1 VSTSLRQGYGWK
13 GICMNLIE
21 NPDQAKRLARAIVSD
36 VAIYNR
42 EKVEEGIKNDTI
54 FELLAEQLA
63 EGKQHFISRVSSEL
77 AESNIF
83 EIAIVDVLI
92 KRAGKIEST
101 IW

>member
-1 VSTSLRQGYGWK
+1 
-13 GICMNLIE
+13 MNLIE